1 MSENLHK
8 TLAAVVSS
16 LFHNPPTS
24 QVVLAPECG
33 GSHRIQLFSSGV
45 RSRATNYCWPDVAII
60 QNGEVRV
67 ILEIEQA
74 GIVSPGRIGSK
85 LAPVTLSTYLCS
97 EEVGCHPV
105 PISRETTLIQV
116 VNTACLRPATRKIL
130 QYGNFEGD
138 IRKLLPLGCI
148 HHYFLFPIVGENTH
162 PFDSGKYD
170 DILWAIHGLLP
181 MRLPHKASS

>member
-1 MSENLHK
+1 MTENLHQ
-8 TLAAVVSS
+8 TLPAILKP

-24 QVVLAPECG
+24 HVVLAPECG

-45 RSRATNYCWPDVAII
+45 KSRATNYCWPDVAII
-60 QNGEVRV
+60 QNREVRI

-74 GIVSPGRIGSK
+74 GIVSPARIGSK
-85 LAPVTLSTYLCS
+85 LVPVTLSTYLCN
-97 EEVGCHPV
+97 EEIGCHPV
-105 PISRETTLIQV
+105 SISREITLIQV

-138 IRKLLPLGCI
+138 IRKLLPLGCV
-148 HHYFLFPIVGENTH
+148 LFPIVGENTH

-170 DILWAIHGLLP
+170 DIIHGLLIP
-181 MRLPHKASS
+181 